1 MNSVPEVVDKTQ
13 NFAAHKD
20 EFLKDIYSNKRSIV
34 DIVIAR
40 TAYKNC
46 TIRS

>member
-20 EFLKDIYSNKRSIV
+20 EFLKDIYYQEGMNKIQFTN
-34 DIVIAR
+34 IKVISQI
-40 TAYKNC
+40 C
-46 TIRS
+46 L